1 MPSYYIMSLLR
12 EQKEKYGEQIAKAQE
27 DLAKFEEGLDIL
39 VGADVAAVVRQHIYL
54 KGGKLP
60 QVPVE
65 GQAALAEV
73 QRLIKQETSITRHLH
88 SFPCCY
94 GDYITPPHVLSC
106 HGITWDDLQEREEDA
121 TLPLSQVIW
130 LLDIALHK
138 EMHLPTA
145 GELAARGHRDWDE
158 AHTVEEWH
166 RMLHRKRRQLIRFLR
181 TAAHLEEDLVRGFI

>member
-1 MPSYYIMSLLR
+1 MPSYYIMSLLQK
-12 EQKEKYGEQIAKAQE
+12 QKEKYGEQIAKARE
-27 DLAKFEEGLDIL
+27 ELVKFEEGLDVL
-39 VGADVAAVVRQHIYL
+39 VGADVAAAVRQHIHL
-54 KGGKLP
+54 KPGKLP
-60 QVPVE
+60 EVPVE

-106 HGITWDDLQEREEDA
+106 YGITWDDIQEREEDGK
-121 TLPLSQVIW
+121 LPLRQVIW
-130 LLDIALHK
+130 LLDIVLHE

-145 GELAARGHRDWDE
+145 ADLAARGHRDWDE

-166 RMLHRKRRQLIRFLR
+166 QVLRRKRRRLMRFLR
-181 TAAHLEEDLVRGFI
+181 TAVGLEEDLMRGFI